1 MSNGSESFTL
11 FKCLDG
17 TKFVFFSVF
26 SLKEKICGKKNGQ
39 IGAPRLQKRHIRLKC
54 VAQKTSYVLKNFLL

>member
-1 MSNGSESFTL
+1 MSTGSESFTL
-11 FKCLDG
+11 LKCLDG

-26 SLKEKICGKKNGQ
+26 SLKETICGKKNGQ
-39 IGAPRLQKRHIRLKC
+39 IRAPRLQKRHIRLKC